1 MDAAAAL
8 RPLDEAADAIR
19 RLDEYQGSDD
29 LNDAVARVG
38 AAVDRTLRVCL
49 RNDPSAPEEHRLNA
63 LSPDLPSAEVVR
75 SLRARELI
83 SLETAG
89 TVHELSTAWARAR
102 EGRAGSGDADVAR
115 TAAHR
120 LRADLAAAAPAP
132 GSPTPVE
139 TAPEDR
145 LPEPEA
151 SEGRG
156 NGGDRGPPRDG
167 RHGSGRWMAWVGA
180 GLAAMLV
187 LGLAWVVLGGGERE
201 YDRALTAFRAG
212 RLDSAAVLF
221 ERVVEDRPAD
231 VSALLYLARSH
242 RRLDRPSEAAAVLRQ
257 AAAVDGQDPG
267 VRRELG
273 HLFMDLGR
281 PQAAVAQYEQAL
293 EQAPD
298 DPLNWA
304 ALIRGLR
311 ASGDPRAADL
321 LRDAP
326 PEVRAALG
334 R

>member
-19 RLDEYQGSDD
+19 RLDEYQGPDD
-29 LNDAVARVG
+29 LNDAVTRVG
-38 AAVDRTLRVCL
+38 AAVDQALRVRL
-49 RNDPSAPEEHRLNA
+49 RNDRSAPDEHRLNA
-63 LSPDLPSAEVVR
+63 LSPDLAGAEVVR
-75 SLRARELI
+75 SLRARDLI
-83 SLETAG
+83 SMETAG
-89 TVHELSTAWARAR
+89 TVHELSAASARAR
-102 EGRAGSGDADVAR
+102 DGRARSGDADVAR
-115 TAAHR
+115 TAVDR
-120 LRADLAAAAPAP
+120 LRADLVASAPAAGSGSSGGAAPQDLPPQPEAIEGGAAA
-132 GSPTPVE
+132 
-139 TAPEDR
+139 R
-145 LPEPEA
+145 
-151 SEGRG
+151 GR
-156 NGGDRGPPRDG
+156 DPPRAD
-167 RHGSGRWMAWVGA
+167 RYGSGRWMAWLGA
-180 GLAAMLV
+180 GLAALFV
-187 LGLAWVVLGGGERE
+187 LGLAWVVLRGGERE

-221 ERVVEDRPAD
+221 QRVVEDRPAD

-242 RRLDRPSEAAAVLRQ
+242 RRLDRPAEAAAVLRQ
-257 AAAVDGQDPG
+257 AASVDGQDPG

-281 PQAAVAQYEQAL
+281 PEAAVAQYERAL

-326 PEVRAALG
+326 PDVRAALG